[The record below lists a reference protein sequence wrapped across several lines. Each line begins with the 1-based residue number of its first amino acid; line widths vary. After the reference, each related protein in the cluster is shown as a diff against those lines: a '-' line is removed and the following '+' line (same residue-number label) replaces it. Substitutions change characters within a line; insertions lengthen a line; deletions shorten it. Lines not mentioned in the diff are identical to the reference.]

1 MPDNIVGDIS
11 GANNELSKMK
21 RLLGDIGVAAKK
33 AFQPMAKNAQAAGN
47 GGFGNRGYGVGQT
60 NMMSQSFG
68 SFSAFMPPTGNVG
81 ATLQWSNR
89 MNMGMSAAQGGL
101 RAATGAV
108 VGGFMAMPDVA
119 MTVGRASAFYGANL
133 LQGATPG
140 GRNAITNATFSA
152 MKGGISALGMDA
164 ATAGIL
170 SGLGVSTNTQGINGG
185 QFSNLAKSTANAAK
199 YLNIDN
205 ATAAQA
211 LGGLTSGGT
220 SSALMRNFGMY
231 TTDPITGRRLQP
243 TEIFE
248 QLNARMTGGQK
259 LSVEDLKT
267 SFQGGALG
275 SNLANSGLDPT
286 QQRLAY
292 QYMLDKAAGK
302 KMDLGDDK
310 LMARLQ
316 KDAGINPDQAGY
328 TAATSQTAT
337 MNAATDAYIEGMK
350 KATVY
355 IDKFNVAMQGF
366 LKSPAGNAMAQLTA
380 GTDLAMKDPTIAGGL
395 TGAGMALGGL
405 GQIAGAAIGGAML
418 SRFLKGR
425 GIGGLGGAAGAAAGL
440 GKGAA
445 AGLGKGL
452 KLPKGY
458 TVKNGVA
465 YKPNPKSATGVSRVS
480 AKELAGLS
488 KTGAGALSKGLGKAI
503 PILGTAMAGFS
514 IFDNASKGNWRG
526 VAGDVGGLVGGFG
539 AAAGLTALTGGVG
552 ILGSTVAYGVGSY
565 AGSAAG
571 TGLYDMFAGMG
582 GGDGGPS
589 LIGTGGNS
597 ASDAGTST
605 FKLIHPVGKAKIVC
619 KYGVYDKLHPNG
631 HWAVDWAA
639 TEGFGIMAA
648 ADGKVIEVGGESRN
662 TMGTGNRSYGL
673 RVKIDHGNGYMTNY
687 AHLSG
692 FDVSN
697 GQTVKQGQQIGRVG
711 NTGYSEAPHLHFEL
725 WKGGSRIDPSPFLG
739 ANYRENSGVAG
750 GSSSARNGM
759 AGSGDAGLLGFS
771 SGAVGNGLKVPS
783 AYSGAAVGKSSMGGG
798 GRTSASSGGV
808 GQFAGKG
815 SGGMST
821 GLGGSIGTTGSG
833 DGPGGG
839 GGNNFVINVNVASAS
854 ESEARR
860 FAKLV
865 QEYLDNDTLTSSMGR
880 L

>member
-1 MPDNIVGDIS
+1 
-11 GANNELSKMK
+11 
-21 RLLGDIGVAAKK
+21 
-33 AFQPMAKNAQAAGN
+33 
-47 GGFGNRGYGVGQT
+47 
-60 NMMSQSFG
+60 MSQSFG
-68 SFSAFMPPTGNVG
+68 SFSAFMPPTGNVA
-81 ATLQWSNR
+81 ATWQWSNR

-152 MKGGISALGMDA
+152 MRGGISGLGMDA
-164 ATAGIL
+164 ASAGIL
-170 SGLGVSTNTQGINGG
+170 SGLGVSTNTSGINGG
-185 QFSNLAKSTANAAK
+185 QFSNLLTSTKNAAR

-205 ATAAQA
+205 ASAAQA
-211 LGGLTSGGT
+211 LGGLTSGAT
-220 SSALMRNFGMY
+220 SQSLMRNFGMY
-231 TTDPITGRRLQP
+231 TTDPITGRRLTP

-248 QLNARMTGGQK
+248 QMNTRMTGGQK

-267 SFQGGALG
+267 SYQGGALA
-275 SNLANSGLDPT
+275 SNLQNSGLDAT

-302 KMDLGDDK
+302 KMDLGNDA
-310 LMARLQ
+310 LMTRLE
-316 KDAGINPDQAGY
+316 KAAGINPDQASY
-328 TAATSQTAT
+328 DANTSQTAT

-350 KATVY
+350 KAVGV
-355 IDKFNVAMQGF
+355 IEKFNEAMQAF
-366 LKSPAGNAMAQLTA
+366 LKSPAGNAMAQMTA
-380 GTDLAMKDPTIAGGL
+380 GTDLAMKDPTIAGGV
-395 TGAGMALGGL
+395 TGIGMALGGL
-405 GQIAGAAIGGAML
+405 GQIGGAVLGGAML
-418 SRFLKGR
+418 NRMLTKNGV
-425 GIGGLGGAAGAAAGL
+425 LGGKGAAAGGAAAGL
-440 GKGAA
+440 GKGV
-445 AGLGKGL
+445 

-465 YKPNPKSATGVSRVS
+465 YKPNPKSASGWSKVS
-480 AKELAGLS
+480 AKEMSGFA
-488 KTGAGALSKGLGKAI
+488 KTGASALSKGLGKAV
-503 PILGTAMAGFS
+503 PIVGTALTGFS
-514 IFDNASKGNWRG
+514 LFNNITSGNWRG
-526 VAGDVGGLVGGFG
+526 VAGDVGGIVGGIG
-539 AAAGLTALTGGVG
+539 AAAGLTAFTGGAG
-552 ILGSTVAYGVGSY
+552 IVGSTVAYAGGSYVGSM
-565 AGSAAG
+565 AGQ
-571 TGLYDMFAGMG
+571 GLYDMFAG

-605 FKLIHPVGKAKIVC
+605 FKLIHPVGRAKIVC
-619 KYGVYDKLHPNG
+619 KYGVYDELHPNG

-662 TMGTGNRSYGL
+662 TMGTSNRSYGL
-673 RVKIDHGNGYMTNY
+673 RVTIDHGNGYQTKY

-750 GSSSARNGM
+750 GSGSGSARNGM
-759 AGSGDAGLLGFS
+759 AGSADAGLLGFS
-771 SGAVGNGLKVPS
+771 SGTAGNGLKIPN
-783 AYSGAAVGKSSMGGG
+783 AYSGAAIGKSTVSSG
-798 GRTSASSGGV
+798 GRSSASSGGA

-815 SGGMST
+815 AEGMST

-833 DGPGGG
+833 DGPGGS

-860 FAKLV
+860 FAKLIK
-865 QEYLDNDTLTSSMGR
+865 EYLDNDTLTSSMGR

>member
-1 MPDNIVGDIS
+1 MPDNIVGDIA
-11 GANNELSKMK
+11 GANNELGKMK
-21 RLLGDIGVAAKK
+21 RLIGDIGVAAKK
-33 AFQPMAKNAQAAGN
+33 AFGGMAKDTKAMGN

-81 ATLQWSNR
+81 ATWQWSNR

-152 MKGGISALGMDA
+152 MKGGISGLGQDA

-170 SGLGVSTNTQGINGG
+170 SGMGVSTNSA
-185 QFSNLAKSTANAAK
+185 QFGNLLTSTKNAAR

-211 LGGLTSGGT
+211 LGGLTSGAT
-220 SSALMRNFGMY
+220 SQSLMRNFGMY
-231 TTDPITGRRLQP
+231 TTDPITGRRLTP

-248 QLNARMTGGQK
+248 QMNTRMTGGQK
-259 LSVEDLKT
+259 LSVEELKT
-267 SFQGGALG
+267 SYQGGALA
-275 SNLANSGLDPT
+275 SNLQNSGLDPA

-302 KMDLGDDK
+302 KMDLGNDAM
-310 LMARLQ
+310 MARLE
-316 KDAGINPDQAGY
+316 KAAGINPDQASY
-328 TAATSQTAT
+328 DANTSQTAT
-337 MNAATDAYIEGMK
+337 MNAATDSYIEGMK
-350 KATVY
+350 EATKY
-355 IDKFNVAMQGF
+355 IDQFNKAMQGF
-366 LKSPAGNAMAQLTA
+366 LKSEPGKAMARLTA
-380 GTDLAMKDPTIAGGL
+380 GTDLAMKDPTIAGGV
-395 TGAGMALGGL
+395 TGIGMALGGA
-405 GQIAGAAIGGAML
+405 GQLIGGIAGGMML
-418 SRFLKGR
+418 SRFLKGK
-425 GIGGLGGAAGAAAGL
+425 GILGGAGAGAGAGAAAGL
-440 GKGAA
+440 GG
-445 AGLGKGL
+445 

-458 TVKNGVA
+458 SVKNGAV
-465 YKPNPKSATGVSRVS
+465 YKPNPKSATGVSKVG
-480 AKELAGLS
+480 AKELAALS
-488 KTGAGALSKGLGKAI
+488 KGGAGALSKGLGKAV

-526 VAGDVGGLVGGFG
+526 VAGDVGGLIGGFG
-539 AAAGLTALTGGVG
+539 AAAGLTAATGGVG
-552 ILGSTVAYGVGSY
+552 IVGSTLAYGVGSY

-571 TGLYDMFAGMG
+571 TGLYDMFTGMG

-597 ASDAGTST
+597 ASDAGTSN

-648 ADGKVIEVGGESRN
+648 ADGKVVEVGGESRN
-662 TMGTGNRSYGL
+662 TMGTSNNSYGL
-673 RVKIDHGNGYMTNY
+673 RVKIDHGNGYSTLY
-687 AHLSG
+687 AHMSG

-750 GSSSARNGM
+750 GSDSARHGM
-759 AGSGDAGLLGFS
+759 AGSSDAGLLGFS
-771 SGAVGNGLKVPS
+771 KGTTGNGLKIPN
-783 AYSGAAVGKSSMGGG
+783 AYSGAAIGKSSMGGG
-798 GRTSASSGGV
+798 GRTSASSGGA
-808 GQFAGKG
+808 GQLAGKG
-815 SGGMST
+815 AGGMST

-833 DGPGGG
+833 GGPDTGG

-860 FAKLV
+860 FAKLI